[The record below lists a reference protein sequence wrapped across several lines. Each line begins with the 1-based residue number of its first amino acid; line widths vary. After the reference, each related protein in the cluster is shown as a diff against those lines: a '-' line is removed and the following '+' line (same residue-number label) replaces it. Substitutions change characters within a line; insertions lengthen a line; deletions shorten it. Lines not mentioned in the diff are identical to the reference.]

1 MGRVAGREVSDSE
14 SEKETLIDREGDQ
27 ICPKY
32 EIRLTRKFEPT
43 ELCEVFLTRWMK
55 YAYMVFLSIYCFL
68 TGWSFTTVAGTAW
81 ASNIPFNLLSI
92 QQCKAE
98 DFLHAI
104 HPESAPCW
112 HAYQLCVFFFAVI
125 VVPLSIVDLK
135 EQAILQMILGVLRF
149 ATIFA
154 IVVYCIVKL
163 STSTY
168 HCNSA
173 QNGTNNYT
181 ILSHDNDTDHNLSW
195 IVFRFD
201 WKGWLVS
208 IPIFT
213 YAFIIHQ
220 GIPALTHPI
229 KEKHFLW
236 QLMVVM
242 FISAVFC
249 YLSLG
254 VVVPL
259 WFKTDIQEIATLNWV
274 CSCFL
279 FTDYFEFL
287 INTMES

>member
-1 MGRVAGREVSDSE
+1 MAGCEVSDTE
-14 SEKETLIDREGDQ
+14 SEKEALIDRDQ
-27 ICPKY
+27 IGPKY

-43 ELCEVFLTRWMK
+43 ELCELFLTRWGK

-81 ASNIPFNLLSI
+81 ASNIPFNLSSV

-98 DFLHAI
+98 DFLHAL
-104 HPESAPCW
+104 HPENAPCW

-125 VVPLSIVDLK
+125 VVPLSMIDLK

-154 IVVYCIVKL
+154 IILYCIVKL
-163 STSTY
+163 STVTY
-168 HCNSA
+168 HCVSA
-173 QNGTNNYT
+173 QNVTSHSS
-181 ILSHDNDTDHNLSW
+181 ILSHANDTSPSTDNDLSW

-213 YAFIIHQ
+213 YAFIVHQ

-229 KEKHFLW
+229 KEKHLLW

-242 FISAVFC
+242 FVSAGFC

-259 WFKTDIQEIATLNWV
+259 WFTTDIQEIATLNWV
-274 CSCFL
+274 CSCL
-279 FTDYFEFL
+279 LSTDYCEFL
-287 INTMES
+287 NNIM